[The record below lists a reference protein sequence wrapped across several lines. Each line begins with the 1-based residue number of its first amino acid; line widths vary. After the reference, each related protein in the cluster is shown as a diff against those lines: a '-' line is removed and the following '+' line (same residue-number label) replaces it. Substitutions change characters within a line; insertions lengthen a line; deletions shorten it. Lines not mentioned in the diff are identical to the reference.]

1 MRELRE
7 FREHHDNFADAGIRV
22 AGVSADTLESH
33 RQWSER
39 LRIPYPLVSDTG
51 RRAAHAL
58 GLVMKFGIAGWS
70 VELFRR
76 TTLLV
81 GADGRVAA
89 AWGKVK
95 VRGHAE
101 AVLAAARGLPHLRV

>member
-7 FREHHDNFADAGIRV
+7 FRERHDEFRAAGIAI
-22 AGVSADTLESH
+22 AGVSIDSLASH
-33 RQWSER
+33 TEWAER
-39 LRIPYPLVSDTG
+39 LRIPYPLVSDPDRTV
-51 RRAAHAL
+51 ADAL
-58 GLVMKFGIAGWS
+58 GIIMKVGIAGWG

-95 VRGHAE
+95 VRGHGAE
-101 AVLAAARGLPHLRV
+101 VLTAAIALRDAR